1 MVHAALSGT
10 ARLVAVFAL
19 AFASSLITL
28 GASARLLRQT
38 NMASCPINLA
48 TFCSTLPQ
56 KLFTNPCD
64 PTCNSYIN
72 CKVPAGGAGSEQYCP
87 AATPAFNQAQQ
98 YCDYAAKVVCNSTSA
113 SPPIPAAAAPPP
125 KALSSPSP
133 SKITPSPPPPPPP
146 PRPSPN
152 PPKSTASPPPTPSIR
167 ASPLP
172 PPPKP
177 SPPVPTP
184 SSSPP
189 PAASK
194 PQPPSPAPRP
204 IGGEWYTCHGS
215 ARWSDFQ

>member
-133 SKITPSPPPPPPP
+133 SKITPSPPPPPPRSQSLYYM
-146 PRPSPN
+146 RPQTRSIVTTRAP
-152 PPKSTASPPPTPSIR
+152 SELDHLTP
-167 ASPLP
+167 LEHY
-172 PPPKP
+172 
-177 SPPVPTP
+177 
-184 SSSPP
+184 
-189 PAASK
+189 
-194 PQPPSPAPRP
+194 
-204 IGGEWYTCHGS
+204 GGVACL
-215 ARWSDFQ
+215 